1 MGSLVSYPEDIAF
14 KAPPPQIGYK
24 SMEIRRVSDGEIT
37 HKEFYNEY
45 WKKGIPLVFKDCSK
59 KWKASGTFTP
69 EYFRKNFGDR
79 RTVVNGV
86 SYTMNEILDLVEGK
100 DTSRPVPY
108 PSKYHVRGQLPEL
121 GGHMDPLDLGYAR
134 PNWLESRWFRIGNWG
149 NATELFIGGP
159 GGQFPYIHIDYY
171 HLSAWINQLYGDK
184 EFTVYPR
191 EQKHLM
197 YPDPN
202 DPWKSLVNDP
212 ENPDYDRFPLFKE
225 VTPYKFTIKAG
236 ESLYVP
242 FGLWHTARSLTVSM
256 SVAYDLMNA
265 ENFPLFLR
273 DVWGFRKGGNKLK
286 AAAITGYAA
295 VAGTLCRVEDAIGV
309 QRSSARA

>member
-1 MGSLVSYPEDIAF
+1 
-14 KAPPPQIGYK
+14 
-24 SMEIRRVSDGEIT
+24 MEIRRVSEGELT

-45 WKKGIPLVFKDCSK
+45 WKKGIPLVFKDASK

-69 EYFRKNFGDR
+69 EFFRTHFGDR

-86 SYTMNEILDLVEGK
+86 EYTMTEILDLVEGK

-108 PSKYHVRGQLPEL
+108 PCKYHIRGQLPEL
-121 GGHMDPLDLGYAR
+121 AGHMNPLDLGYAR
-134 PNWLESRWFRIGNWG
+134 PNWLESRWFQRGNWG

-171 HLSAWINQLYGDK
+171 HLSAWINQLYGEK

-191 EQKHLM
+191 EQAHMM
-197 YPDPN
+197 YADPN
-202 DPWKSLVNDP
+202 DPWKSLINDP

-225 VTPYKFTIKAG
+225 VTPYKFVIKAG

-242 FGLWHTARSLTVSM
+242 FGLWHTARSLTTSM

-265 ENFPLFLR
+265 ENFPDFLK
-273 DVWGFRKGGNKLK
+273 DVWDFRKGGSK
-286 AAAITGYAA
+286 AKAVAITGYAA
-295 VAGTLCRVEDAIGV
+295 MAGALCKIEDLVGV
-309 QRSSARA
+309 QRTSDRA